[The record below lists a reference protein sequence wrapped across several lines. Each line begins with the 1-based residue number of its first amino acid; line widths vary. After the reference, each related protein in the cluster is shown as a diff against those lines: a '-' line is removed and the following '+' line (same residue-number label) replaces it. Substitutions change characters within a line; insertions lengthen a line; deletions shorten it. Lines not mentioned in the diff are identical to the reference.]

1 LASSK
6 RSANGA
12 EVKLYLIRHG
22 EAAFGAADDMSRHLT
37 ALGES
42 QALAAATWLA
52 KTIDGPVSLWAS
64 PYLRTQQTALPI
76 AKALDIDIIA
86 RTCLQPEMSAEKV
99 VDELCQQQQSVILV
113 THLPLVGRLAS
124 FLIDGTVLDQPWAPA
139 EVWQLE
145 GDVFAAGC
153 LANVDVWYPLL
164 S

>member
-1 LASSK
+1 M
-6 RSANGA
+6 
-12 EVKLYLIRHG
+12 KLYLIRHG
-22 EAAFGAADDMSRHLT
+22 EAAVGAADDMSRHLT

-86 RTCLQPEMSAEKV
+86 RSCLQPEMSAEKV
-99 VDELCQQQQSVILV
+99 VDDLCREQNNIVLV

-124 FLIDGTVLDQPWAPA
+124 LLIEGVALDKSWFPA
-139 EVWQLE
+139 EIWQLE

-153 LANVDVWYPLL
+153 LTNTGVWYPV
-164 S
+164 